1 MFLRQRVL
9 DFDFWLQVMFSWHSV
24 WTNEMLPNFSF
35 TNNFDLFFKLFL
47 TFRSCDHHTILKYRT
62 RHFLNLRKST
72 YFVFAYIILP
82 YNYFIYIYKI
92 LRMIEI
98 ECVESSQLLFWAG
111 CWFKHRCGRWV
122 SYVVSLDYMTLY
134 RSIVSVHPAEDGTIR
149 LITHSTM
156 EYDYKCCESIWLG
169 MD

>member
-92 LRMIEI
+92 LRMKNWLKLNVWKVRNSYFEL
-98 ECVESSQLLFWAG
+98 VAGSNTAAGAG
-111 CWFKHRCGRWV
+111 CHMLCP
-122 SYVVSLDYMTLY
+122 LT
-134 RSIVSVHPAEDGTIR
+134 
-149 LITHSTM
+149 
-156 EYDYKCCESIWLG
+156 IWLYLDLLSRYIPQK
-169 MD
+169 MERSA

>member
-98 ECVESSQLLFWAG
+98 ECVESSQLLFWELVAGSNTAAGAG
-111 CWFKHRCGRWV
+111 CHMLCPW
-122 SYVVSLDYMTLY
+122 T
-134 RSIVSVHPAEDGTIR
+134 
-149 LITHSTM
+149 
-156 EYDYKCCESIWLG
+156 IWLYLDLLSRYIPQK
-169 MD
+169 MERSA